1 MYCIV
6 SHEALSLQVYKGQ
19 HRTSGKT
26 VAIKTIEMHD
36 INNRGVFHCVAQEQ
50 RILRLI
56 DEEKCQFLTSL
67 LCSFQTEDHLCLVM
81 EYAEAGNLAAFTAQ
95 PGMPLER
102 VRFYSACMVLGLQF
116 LHEHNIAHRDLKP
129 ENILLYGDGYV
140 KIADF
145 GISELGMNFDT
156 ITNGECGT
164 IFYKA
169 PELFRGQYT
178 RSVDW
183 WALGVTIYELL
194 TGIVPFNGTT
204 TLEIYVI
211 IKSEEPKYPEDITED
226 TLSILVNLLKKDA
239 QLRLGTGEHGTEDV
253 KKSPF
258 FEGLD
263 WVALENKEIQP
274 PFIPE
279 RRPHEQPEAELEL
292 KTEVKAKLWEDTQWG
307 LDDLKYPMG
316 SSSDSET

>member
-1 MYCIV
+1 MNI
-6 SHEALSLQVYKGQ
+6 
-19 HRTSGKT
+19 TF
-26 VAIKTIEMHD
+26 IW
-36 INNRGVFHCVAQEQ
+36 IN
-50 RILRLI
+50 
-56 DEEKCQFLTSL
+56 FLTYCFL
-67 LCSFQTEDHLCLVM
+67 
-81 EYAEAGNLAAFTAQ
+81 
-95 PGMPLER
+95 
-102 VRFYSACMVLGLQF
+102 SA
-116 LHEHNIAHRDLKP
+116 
-129 ENILLYGDGYV
+129 
-140 KIADF
+140 
-145 GISELGMNFDT
+145 SGMNFDT

-258 FEGLD
+258 FEVCYSGILH
-263 WVALENKEIQP
+263 AR
-274 PFIPE
+274 F
-279 RRPHEQPEAELEL
+279 
-292 KTEVKAKLWEDTQWG
+292 TYFCS
-307 LDDLKYPMG
+307 YPL
-316 SSSDSET
+316 